1 MGQGWL
7 SKISPKA
14 GYIAPLAVLLAS
26 RWVLGRAQPF
36 VHLFPNRMYQE
47 IIVSQ
52 DGPVAKIVMNRPAVL
67 NALSP
72 LMVKELSEAARAIAE
87 DPSVRVLVLTGAGR
101 SFSAGVDLK
110 KLNEHIVD
118 GQFTTEDFLQYGL
131 EFIDTIQAM
140 PKVTIAVVNGHCYTG
155 ATELMLA
162 FDLIW
167 ASEDAQIGD
176 THTKWGIAP
185 KWGMTQRLPLRV
197 GLAKAMELSFTAQP
211 VSGKEA
217 ERIGL
222 VNRAVPA
229 AELDNAVD
237 ALVKQVLGN
246 SAQTI
251 AGMKQLYYFGA
262 KTTLGEGL
270 ANEINVHLD
279 ITDRMDAIRSFKK

>member
-1 MGQGWL
+1 
-7 SKISPKA
+7 
-14 GYIAPLAVLLAS
+14 
-26 RWVLGRAQPF
+26 
-36 VHLFPNRMYQE
+36 
-47 IIVSQ
+47 
-52 DGPVAKIVMNRPAVL
+52 
-67 NALSP
+67 
-72 LMVKELSEAARAIAE
+72 
-87 DPSVRVLVLTGAGR
+87 
-101 SFSAGVDLK
+101 
-110 KLNEHIVD
+110 
-118 GQFTTEDFLQYGL
+118 
-131 EFIDTIQAM
+131 
-140 PKVTIAVVNGHCYTG
+140 
-155 ATELMLA
+155 
-162 FDLIW
+162 
-167 ASEDAQIGD
+167 
-176 THTKWGIAP
+176 
-185 KWGMTQRLPLRV
+185 
-197 GLAKAMELSFTAQP
+197 MELSFTAQP

>member
-1 MGQGWL
+1 
-7 SKISPKA
+7 
-14 GYIAPLAVLLAS
+14 
-26 RWVLGRAQPF
+26 
-36 VHLFPNRMYQE
+36 MYQE

-52 DGPVAKIVMNRPAVL
+52 DGPIAKIVMNRPSAL

-72 LMVKELSEAARAIAE
+72 LMVKELSEAARAIAQ
-87 DPSVRVLVLTGAGR
+87 DPEIRVLILTGAGR

-110 KLNEHIVD
+110 KLSENIVG
-118 GQFTTEDFLQYGL
+118 GQFTSDDFLQFGV

-140 PKVTIAVVNGHCYTG
+140 PQVTIAAVNGYCYTG

-185 KWGMTQRLPLRV
+185 KWGMTQRLPQRV

-211 VSGKEA
+211 VSGTEA
-217 ERIGL
+217 ARIGL

-229 AELDNAVD
+229 AELDAAV
-237 ALVKQVLGN
+237 ALLAKQILAN

-251 AGMKQLYYFGA
+251 AGMKQLYNYGA
-262 KTTLGEGL
+262 KNTLREGL
-270 ANEINVHLD
+270 ENEINVQLD
-279 ITDRMDAIRSFKK
+279 ITDRAETLRNFKK

>member
-1 MGQGWL
+1 MN
-7 SKISPKA
+7 S
-14 GYIAPLAVLLAS
+14 
-26 RWVLGRAQPF
+26 F
-36 VHLFPNRMYQE
+36 QE

-52 DGPVAKIVMNRPAVL
+52 EGPIAKIVMNRPTAL

-72 LMVKELSEAARAIAE
+72 LMVKELSEAAREIAQ
-87 DPSVRVLVLTGAGR
+87 DPEVRVLILTGAGR

-110 KLNEHIVD
+110 KLNEYIVG
-118 GQFTTEDFLQYGL
+118 GQFTSDDFLQFGV
-131 EFIDTIQAM
+131 EFIDIIQAM
-140 PKVTIAVVNGHCYTG
+140 PQVTIAAVNGHCYTG

-185 KWGMTQRLPLRV
+185 KWGMTQRLPQRV
-197 GLAKAMELSFTAQP
+197 GLAKALELSFTAQP

-229 AELDNAVD
+229 ADLENAVE
-237 ALVKQVLGN
+237 ALAKQIIGN

-262 KTTLGEGL
+262 KNTLREGL
-270 ANEINVHLD
+270 DNELNVHLD
-279 ITDRMDAIRSFKK
+279 ITDRVETLRNFKK